1 MTTTKFD
8 KRDFRTALGQFPTGV
23 TVITTVDDNGA
34 PIGCTASSFNSVSID
49 PALVLWSIDKGAFS
63 KSIFANAEYFAI
75 NVLSENQVET
85 SNKFA
90 GRGEDKFKDVSFT
103 EGLGGAPLLEGCGA
117 QFECKTWN
125 VYEGGDH
132 LIIVGEVLK
141 YNHDDSL
148 TPLAFSRGS
157 YAITSTHP
165 SGNVQKNQAETGNE
179 FLDNYLL
186 YLLNSAI
193 SKYRQDLYP
202 KLIDGCD
209 VTPEQWRVVTILS
222 NTPVHTLKTLSIL
235 AMQPLEDLSES
246 VDSLKDKGALAN
258 VDDKLVLTDSGM
270 ALQKSLLA
278 VAAQHEELMLGNLKP
293 EQTEVLK
300 TALKSIIEI
309 DN

>member
-1 MTTTKFD
+1 MTETKFD

-23 TVITTVDDNGA
+23 TVITTVDENGS

-63 KSIFANAEYFAI
+63 KSIFESAEYFAI
-75 NVLSENQVET
+75 NVLSENQVEI

-90 GRGEDKFKDVSFT
+90 GRGEDKFKDVSFSK
-103 EGLGGAPLLEGCGA
+103 GLGGAPLLTGCGA
-117 QFECKTWN
+117 QFECKTWK

-141 YNHDDSL
+141 YKHDDSL

-157 YAITSTHP
+157 YAITSAHP
-165 SGNVQKNQAETGNE
+165 SGNVQRDQAETGNE

-186 YLLNSAI
+186 YLMNSAI

-246 VDSLKDKGALAN
+246 VDTLKERGALT
-258 VDDKLVLTDSGM
+258 VIDDKLVLTDAGM
-270 ALQKSLLA
+270 ALQKSLLE
-278 VAAQHEELMLGNLKP
+278 VAAQHEEHMLSDLSS
-293 EQTEVLK
+293 EQTNVLK
-300 TALKSIIEI
+300 TALKSIIEMES
-309 DN
+309 

>member
-1 MTTTKFD
+1 MSNTKFD

-23 TVITTVDDNGA
+23 TVITTVDENGA

-63 KSIFANAEYFAI
+63 KTIFEKAEYFAI

-85 SNKFA
+85 SNRFA
-90 GRGEDKFKDVSFT
+90 GRGEDKFKDVSFSK
-103 EGLGGAPLLEGCGA
+103 GLGGAPLLAGCGA

-132 LIIVGEVLK
+132 LIIVGEVIQ

-157 YAITSTHP
+157 YAITSQHP
-165 SGNVQKNQAETGNE
+165 SGNVQKNEAETGNE

-209 VTPEQWRVVTILS
+209 VTPEQWRVMTILS
-222 NTPVHTLKTLSIL
+222 SAPVHTLKTLSIL
-235 AMQPLEDLSES
+235 AMQPLNDLSES
-246 VDSLKDKGALAN
+246 VDTLIEKGALTI
-258 VDDKLVLTDSGM
+258 VEDKLALTDEGM

-278 VAAQHEELMLGNLKP
+278 VAAEHEDHMLSKLNP
-293 EQTEVLK
+293 EQTSVLK
-300 TALKSIIEI
+300 NALKSIIEM

>member
-23 TVITTVDDNGA
+23 TVITTVDENGS

-90 GRGEDKFKDVSFT
+90 GRGEDKFKDVSFS

-246 VDSLKDKGALAN
+246 VDSLKEKGALTT

-278 VAAQHEELMLGNLKP
+278 VAAQHEEHMLGNLKP